1 MASRRRGARPSRREP
16 ASLDLDAIAARF
28 HRAGELVAAKN
39 YSELNRLFPAGD
51 ALQFIAG
58 TMGIR
63 DPKMLVE
70 AATALKP
77 KVDQLPQLAQCLG
90 LDQLKAVVAAADFEG
105 VTPHVLDF
113 IAGRYFELAMVVA
126 ARLKRMPGGIPAE
139 ATALRRACA
148 AADFFASSS

>member
-1 MASRRRGARPSRREP
+1 MLGRGEKRGGGRVHAP
-16 ASLDLDAIAARF
+16 LDLDAIAARF
-28 HRAGELVAAKN
+28 HRAGELVEAKK
-39 YSELNRLFPAGD
+39 YDELNKLFPAGD

-63 DPKMLVE
+63 DPEALVE

-77 KVDQLPQLAQCLG
+77 KVDQLPQLAQYLG
-90 LDQLKAVVAAADFEG
+90 LAQLKAVVAAADFEG
-105 VTPHVLDF
+105 VTSHVLDF

-139 ATALRRACA
+139 ARALRRACD